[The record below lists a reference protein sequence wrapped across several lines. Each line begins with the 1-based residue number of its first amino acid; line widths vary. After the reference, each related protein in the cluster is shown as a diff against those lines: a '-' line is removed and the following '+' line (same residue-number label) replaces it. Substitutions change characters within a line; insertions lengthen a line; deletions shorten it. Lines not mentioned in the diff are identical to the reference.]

1 MDDRET
7 IDQYD
12 LVEIVRVPEK
22 LQGLIEVGDVGVVV
36 EKYDDKNFKVECLQP
51 GGSYKWL
58 KPLHA
63 KYLRLKSKDPFS
75 IWAEKSLADKSIMRR
90 SVSLGTLIGAVT
102 GGLMGGGLGAITR
115 NAGGILIGLIAGLI
129 LGIVT
134 GALTAALTVKTAGT
148 SGGIGVGYFTGMLF
162 GGVLGLILGSLIPA
176 SWRIG
181 AHTDGLPLL
190 EAFTI
195 GRFETATLLSF
206 SLSILATVVG
216 VLISGK
222 NLMPRNLEERYRP

>member
-1 MDDRET
+1 MDERET

-12 LVEIVRVPEK
+12 LVEIVLVPEK

-58 KPLHA
+58 KPLHVN
-63 KYLRLKSKDPFS
+63 YLRLKSKDPFS

-102 GGLMGGGLGAITR
+102 GALMGGGLGAITR

-148 SGGIGVGYFTGMLF
+148 RGGIGVGYFTGMLF
-162 GGVLGLILGSLIPA
+162 GGVFGLILGSLIPT
-176 SWRIG
+176 SLRIG

-190 EAFTI
+190 EAFMI

-206 SLSILATVVG
+206 SLSILAPVVA
-216 VLISGK
+216 VWISGK
-222 NLMPRNLEERYRP
+222 NLAPRNLKERYRP